1 MPTEDARRGVRRLV
15 FFQDRGSGP
24 WHTRVAFAV
33 LGLGFSGMGALI
45 SLTVSE
51 AFGSIMGLVGTVGI
65 FRQLAGRVV
74 AGVPLDATDSYTLA
88 FTIIAALYLA

>member
-1 MPTEDARRGVRRLV
+1 
-15 FFQDRGSGP
+15 
-24 WHTRVAFAV
+24 
-33 LGLGFSGMGALI
+33 MGALI

-65 FRQLAGRVV
+65 FQQLAGRVV